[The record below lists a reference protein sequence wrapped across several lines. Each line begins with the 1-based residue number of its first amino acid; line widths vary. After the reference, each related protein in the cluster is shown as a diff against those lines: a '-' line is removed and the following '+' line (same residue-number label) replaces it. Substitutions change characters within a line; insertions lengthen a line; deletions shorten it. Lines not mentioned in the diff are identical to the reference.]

1 MLNSLIAFLS
11 QLIFVLLRLVMQPK
25 TVAEDPVN
33 FFYGPS
39 YDISSWDVHER
50 YLWISELVL
59 FCIIV
64 IRFVATYQEERCAE
78 RVVRYFSFRAYYRSI
93 YCKLFLECIKYHVML
108 WAGLLVGCMLGKQF
122 GWNVSTDYQTL
133 SLAVGTFFL
142 SNTFFAGLA
151 AYVISH
157 RRQMRLS
164 LLIYPCIP
172 LVSAYVCSEKNR
184 SFSKFWPGNWG
195 IARRSQL
202 LDTTGFPLLSCL
214 AVELI
219 LIGIIAC
226 FYITSVPRER

>member
-1 MLNSLIAFLS
+1 
-11 QLIFVLLRLVMQPK
+11 
-25 TVAEDPVN
+25 
-33 FFYGPS
+33 
-39 YDISSWDVHER
+39 
-50 YLWISELVL
+50 
-59 FCIIV
+59 
-64 IRFVATYQEERCAE
+64 
-78 RVVRYFSFRAYYRSI
+78 
-93 YCKLFLECIKYHVML
+93 ML

-151 AYVISH
+151 AYVIFH

-172 LVSAYVCSEKNR
+172 LVSAYVCSEKTR

-226 FYITSVPRER
+226 FYITFVPRER